1 MRREDGI
8 MELTAANV
16 LRRGHLERQRDEVKA
31 QADRV
36 QQETGTTSCQ
46 PPMEGFSHGSSNTLS
61 KWYTSSCPLIATRIQ
76 QHSSSST
83 DSSEGLEPLTTSSA
97 AAPAIISLSRY
108 GEPAPPN
115 SFLSPMPWSHRM
127 PDTLSHSA
135 STAVPSNTLNPRDS
149 HLTTLGPD
157 ASSSPQ
163 PPLADHQA
171 NDSHPHQPCFP
182 AEEPTPEIQS
192 GRNAH
197 PKRFLFCI
205 PWVHSQ
211 RLRSQILT
219 CFISGVF
226 LACLL
231 AVYLGLAL
239 TEHISRGEVTIII
252 VLFIFSATVFFCYS
266 TIRLCVL
273 VTRGH
278 HFRRE
283 QMPDMSGSRGYA
295 VPPKPIP
302 VVLTR
307 DEEAAGIES
316 ETAKSQPPAYGL
328 WRESM
333 RADPNRLFWQRNE
346 SVAPE
351 APNPPAD
358 VRRPP
363 SYISDD
369 GISYVVEARP
379 RSMAPPP
386 NSSTYLS
393 NSTSDGS
400 LSAISRS

>member
-8 MELTAANV
+8 MELTSADV
-16 LRRGHLERQRDEVKA
+16 LRRGHVERQRDEVKA

-36 QQETGTTSCQ
+36 QRETGTTSCQ
-46 PPMEGFSHGSSNTLS
+46 PPTEGFSHGSSNTLS
-61 KWYTSSCPLIATRIQ
+61 KWSASPCPLIATKIQ

-83 DSSEGLEPLTTSSA
+83 DSSEGSKPLTTSSA
-97 AAPAIISLSRY
+97 AEPTTISLSRY
-108 GEPAPPN
+108 SEPGGPK
-115 SFLSPMPWSHRM
+115 SFPSPMPWSHRM
-127 PDTLSHSA
+127 PDTLSHPA
-135 STAVPSNTLNPRDS
+135 STALPSEAQNPQDS
-149 HLTTLGPD
+149 HLLTTLGPD

-163 PPLADHQA
+163 SPLEDHLA
-171 NDSHPHQPCFP
+171 NDFHPHQPCSP
-182 AEEPTPEIQS
+182 PEEPTPEIQNC
-192 GRNAH
+192 RNAH

-266 TIRLCVL
+266 IIRLCVL

-302 VVLTR
+302 VVLAR

-351 APNPPAD
+351 ALTPPTD

-379 RSMAPPP
+379 RSVVPPP
-386 NSSTYLS
+386 NPSTYLS

-400 LSAISRS
+400 AISRS

>member
-8 MELTAANV
+8 MELTAADV
-16 LRRGHLERQRDEVKA
+16 LRRGHVERQRDEVKA
-31 QADRV
+31 QADRI
-36 QQETGTTSCQ
+36 QRETRTTSCQ
-46 PPMEGFSHGSSNTLS
+46 PPTEGFSHGSSNTLS
-61 KWYTSSCPLIATRIQ
+61 KWSTLPCPLIAT
-76 QHSSSST
+76 
-83 DSSEGLEPLTTSSA
+83 DSSEGSKPLTTSSA
-97 AAPAIISLSRY
+97 AEPTTISLSRY
-108 GEPAPPN
+108 SEPRVPN
-115 SFLSPMPWSHRM
+115 SFPSPMPWSHRM
-127 PDTLSHSA
+127 PDTLSHPA
-135 STAVPSNTLNPRDS
+135 STAVPSEAQRPHDS
-149 HLTTLGPD
+149 HHLTTLGPD
-157 ASSSPQ
+157 VSSSPQ
-163 PPLADHQA
+163 PPLADHLE
-171 NDSHPHQPCFP
+171 NDSHSHQPCSP
-182 AEEPTPEIQS
+182 SEEPTPEIQN

-205 PWVHSQ
+205 PWVNSQ

-219 CFISGVF
+219 CFISGIF

-231 AVYLGLAL
+231 AVYLGLAI

-302 VVLTR
+302 VVLVR
-307 DEEAAGIES
+307 DEEAAGIEG

-351 APNPPAD
+351 TATPPAD

-363 SYISDD
+363 SYVSDD

-379 RSMAPPP
+379 RSVVPPP
-386 NSSTYLS
+386 NPSTYLS
-393 NSTSDGS
+393 NSMSDG
-400 LSAISRS
+400 SAISRS